1 MESVTKPPRG
11 RRYALSGETALKG
24 YSSHMKKKKGGHT
37 QKNVRVCCM
46 VLRIMMLMCQ
56 LIFFFYKQ
64 IHLWDRC
71 LSFFWLSCE
80 QKHCQSLSSG
90 CYDKTI
96 SNYPYFCIML
106 KNKPCLHILM
116 NMFVI
121 TRIIGQCSPCNVK
134 MWIRVPESVWAR
146 RLC

>member
-56 LIFFFYKQ
+56 LIFFYKQ

-106 KNKPCLHILM
+106 KNKPCLQILM

-146 RLC
+146 GLC

>member
-24 YSSHMKKKKGGHT
+24 YSSHMKKKKGDTHKKTYESVAWFYGLWCWC
-37 QKNVRVCCM
+37 VSSY
-46 VLRIMMLMCQ
+46 
-56 LIFFFYKQ
+56 FFYKQ

-146 RLC
+146 GLC

>member
-56 LIFFFYKQ
+56 LIFFYKQ

-146 RLC
+146 GLC